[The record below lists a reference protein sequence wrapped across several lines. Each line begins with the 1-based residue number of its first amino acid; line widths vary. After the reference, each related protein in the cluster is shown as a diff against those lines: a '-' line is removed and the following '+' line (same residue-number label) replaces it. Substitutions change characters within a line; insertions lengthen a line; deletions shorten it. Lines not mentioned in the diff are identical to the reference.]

1 MDALA
6 IPGNGT
12 SSVAVPAGL
21 MTEPT
26 VDLDDPMGSAPVTAY
41 FQFVQQNIQQVYNG
55 NEDAIIAEA
64 ERRHKEIMGQWLE
77 MVKTKFRQAID
88 EVASKHHE
96 ELSSVRQQAQSS
108 YNQVQGELSAAKA
121 RILKLESERSI
132 EAEARKAELDSLRIQ
147 LMHDCQQTVT
157 AITSGA
163 EQGVATLR
171 AEFNERETQLRRE
184 LRDAENENYSLQQ
197 MLDDLKAKMHAGPEL
212 EYHPTSVM
220 NTPVSTPG
228 HDDTKR
234 KNPLETIAAEATARL
249 SGLFAPKAPTA
260 TIIGDAPPGAA
271 APIKPVLP
279 VYGGTAADGGK
290 TPTNMFHSPAP
301 SIREPHKPASSGA
314 ITSEQVIE
322 LVKSLTQRE
331 SDEKPKVKEAD
342 HIKLNDMPTP
352 ETYRQWKHHVR
363 DEIKSCSDK
372 PDAAWDW
379 LMEVYNTVDER
390 KVLEERLSNPGKF
403 TTLDTK
409 LAAALTRSA
418 KGDLAN
424 RIINYK
430 EEKAS

>member
-64 ERRHKEIMGQWLE
+64 ERRHKEIMGQWLN

-96 ELSSVRQQAQSS
+96 ELSSVKQQAQSS

-147 LMHDCQQTVT
+147 LMHDCQQTVA

-171 AEFNERETQLRRE
+171 AEFDERETQLRRE

-220 NTPVSTPG
+220 NTPVSTPR

-234 KNPLETIAAEATARL
+234 RNPLETIAAEATARL

-260 TIIGDAPPGAA
+260 TIIGDAPLGAA

-279 VYGGTAADGGK
+279 VHGGTAADGGK
-290 TPTNMFHSPAP
+290 TPTNLFHSPAP

-331 SDEKPKVKEAD
+331 SDEKPKVK
-342 HIKLNDMPTP
+342 
-352 ETYRQWKHHVR
+352 
-363 DEIKSCSDK
+363 
-372 PDAAWDW
+372 
-379 LMEVYNTVDER
+379 
-390 KVLEERLSNPGKF
+390 GG
-403 TTLDTK
+403 
-409 LAAALTRSA
+409 RS
-418 KGDLAN
+418 
-424 RIINYK
+424 YQV
-430 EEKAS
+430 E

>member
-6 IPGNGT
+6 IPGNGA

-21 MTEPT
+21 MTEPI

-41 FQFVQQNIQQVYNG
+41 FEFVQQNIQQVYNG

-77 MVKTKFRQAID
+77 TVKTKFRQAID

-108 YNQVQGELSAAKA
+108 YNQAQGELSAAKA

-171 AEFNERETQLRRE
+171 AEFDERETQLRRE

-197 MLDDLKAKMHAGPEL
+197 MLDDLKAKVHAEPEL
-212 EYHPTSVM
+212 EYRPTSVM
-220 NTPVSTPG
+220 NTPVSTPR
-228 HDDTKR
+228 HDETKK

-260 TIIGDAPPGAA
+260 T
-271 APIKPVLP
+271 
-279 VYGGTAADGGK
+279 
-290 TPTNMFHSPAP
+290 
-301 SIREPHKPASSGA
+301 
-314 ITSEQVIE
+314 
-322 LVKSLTQRE
+322 
-331 SDEKPKVKEAD
+331 
-342 HIKLNDMPTP
+342 
-352 ETYRQWKHHVR
+352 HHR
-363 DEIKSCSDK
+363 
-372 PDAAWDW
+372 
-379 LMEVYNTVDER
+379 
-390 KVLEERLSNPGKF
+390 
-403 TTLDTK
+403 
-409 LAAALTRSA
+409 
-418 KGDLAN
+418 
-424 RIINYK
+424 
-430 EEKAS
+430 